1 MTFTRWI
8 PSRTQLRSWLT
19 DSRREWFLFFA
30 VCVLLSVLTY
40 GRLVGDLGHRVFASN
55 DDSSLF
61 IFWFAHAAD
70 VVLSWVGVG
79 SGERNLLYTTSMNY
93 PAGVNGGWNTSVM
106 GLAVPLVPVTLV
118 WGPVVAYNVAIMCAP
133 VACALAAAWAATQF
147 VSRRPAFVAGI
158 AYGFSTY
165 VIAQSAGHLNLA
177 FAVLPPLVVGFVE
190 RLVTGRGRTWMN
202 GVLLGCVVGWQFY
215 LSNELLAHTF
225 LMAVVLLVVTVALR
239 WTEFRE
245 GFRRIAVGGAGAVGV
260 AVVCGLP
267 LLITMFA
274 LPGKPE
280 GPIRPHGIWNNDL
293 LDPVTPGKF
302 TLISAGR
309 EIQRVIGIDDAEIG
323 GYLGWPWLLT
333 VAVIVVV
340 LGINHA
346 MSARVRTFAV
356 VAVVMFILSMGSPM
370 FVNGT
375 ATVNTGP
382 FRLVEST
389 PVLENVL
396 PMRMSVHV
404 ALMFA
409 LLLAIAWHTVR
420 PRFTPLLAVATV
432 LIALTTTS
440 GTVETRNI
448 AYPSFYD
455 DAVREHI
462 PRGSIVKMMPRPVAS
477 ASPHS
482 NESLVGQAV
491 SGMWFK
497 QVDGYFIGSRENI
510 PVAYQSE
517 TTQLDEIMKDD
528 AMPEPHQVREAVEE
542 LREKGVEYV
551 TVTDSGAGLKHPASD
566 IARAVSEVS
575 NAHVQFVGGV
585 YVIQL

>member
-1 MTFTRWI
+1 MTFTQWI
-8 PSRTQLRSWLT
+8 PLRTALRSWLT
-19 DSRREWFLFFA
+19 QSRQEWLLFLV

-40 GRLVGDLGHRVFASN
+40 GRLVGDMGHQVFASN

-70 VVLSWVGVG
+70 VVLSWVGLG
-79 SGERNLLYTTSMNY
+79 SGEHNLLYSSSMNY
-93 PAGVNGGWNTSVM
+93 PAGVNGGWNTSIM
-106 GLAVPLVPVTLV
+106 GLAVPLVPVTLL
-118 WGPVVAYNVAIMCAP
+118 WGPVVAYNVAIMGAP
-133 VACALAAAWAATQF
+133 VACALAAAWAAAQF
-147 VSRRPAFVAGI
+147 VSRRSAFVAGI

-190 RLVTGRGRTWMN
+190 RLVTGRGRTWVN
-202 GVLLGCVVGWQFY
+202 AVVLGCAVGWQFY

-225 LMAVVLLVVTVALR
+225 LMTVVLLVATVALR
-239 WTEFRE
+239 WKEIRE
-245 GFRRIAVGGAGAVGV
+245 GVSRIAVGGAGAVGV

-333 VAVIVVV
+333 VAAIVVV

-375 ATVNTGP
+375 AAVDTGP
-382 FRLVEST
+382 FRLVEYT

-404 ALMFA
+404 AFMFA
-409 LLLAIAWHTVR
+409 LLLAIAWHSVR
-420 PRFTPLLAVATV
+420 PRLTPLLTVATV

-440 GTVETRNI
+440 GTVEVRNI

-462 PRGSIVKMMPRPVAS
+462 PRGATVKMMPRPVAS
-477 ASPHS
+477 ASAHS

-497 QVDGYFIGSRENI
+497 QVDGYFIGTREDA

-517 TTQLDEIMKDD
+517 TTMLDEVMNGDSI
-528 AMPEPHQVREAVEE
+528 PEPYRVREAVED
-542 LREKGVEYV
+542 LRARGVEYV
-551 TVTDSGAGLKHPASD
+551 AVTDSGFGLKHPASD
-566 IARAVSEVS
+566 IARVLSESS
-575 NAHVQFVGGV
+575 NVQVQFVDGV

>member
-8 PSRTQLRSWLT
+8 PSRTVLRSWFT
-19 DSRREWFLFFA
+19 DSRREWLLFVV

-40 GRLVGDLGHRVFASN
+40 GRLVGDMGHRVFASN

-70 VVLSWVGVG
+70 VVLSWIGLG
-79 SGERNLLYTTSMNY
+79 SGERNLLYSSSMNY
-93 PAGVNGGWNTSVM
+93 PAGVNGGWNTSAM
-106 GLAVPLVPVTLV
+106 GLAVPLVPVTLL

-133 VACALAAAWAATQF
+133 VACALAGAWAASQF

-190 RLVTGRGRTWMN
+190 RLVTGRGRTWVN
-202 GVLLGCVVGWQFY
+202 AVVLGCAVGWQFY

-225 LMAVVLLVVTVALR
+225 LMTVVLLVATVALR
-239 WTEFRE
+239 WKDIRE
-245 GFRRIAVGGAGAVGV
+245 GARRIAVGGAGAVGV

-333 VAVIVVV
+333 VAAIVVV

-375 ATVNTGP
+375 AAVDTGP

-404 ALMFA
+404 AFMFA
-409 LLLAIAWHTVR
+409 LLLAIAWHSVR
-420 PRFTPLLAVATV
+420 PRLTPLLAVATI
-432 LIALTTTS
+432 LIAVTTTS
-440 GTVETRNI
+440 GTVEVRNI

-462 PRGSIVKMMPRPVAS
+462 PRGATVKMMPRPVAS
-477 ASPHS
+477 AAAHS

-497 QVDGYFIGSRENI
+497 QVDGYFIGSREDT

-517 TTQLDEIMKDD
+517 TTMLDDVMNGDS
-528 AMPEPHQVREAVEE
+528 MPEPYHVREAVED
-542 LREKGVEYV
+542 LRARGVEYV
-551 TVTDSGAGLKHPASD
+551 AVTDSGFGLKHPASD
-566 IARAVSEVS
+566 IARVLSESS
-575 NAHVQFVGGV
+575 NVRVQFVGGV

>member
-40 GRLVGDLGHRVFASN
+40 GRLMGDLGHRVFASN

-133 VACALAAAWAATQF
+133 VACALVAAWAAAQF

-190 RLVTGRGRTWMN
+190 RLVTGRGRTWVN
-202 GVLLGCVVGWQFY
+202 AVLLGCAVGWQFY

-462 PRGSIVKMMPRPVAS
+462 PRGATVKMMPRPVAS

-497 QVDGYFIGSRENI
+497 QVDGYFIGSRENV

-517 TTQLDEIMKDD
+517 TTQLDEIMKSDS
-528 AMPEPHQVREAVEE
+528 MPEPHQVREAVEE
-542 LREKGVEYV
+542 LRGEGVEYV
-551 TVTDSGAGLKHPASD
+551 AVTDSGAGLKHPANE

>member
-8 PSRTQLRSWLT
+8 PSRVAVRSWFT
-19 DSRREWFLFFA
+19 DSHREWLLFLA
-30 VCVLLSVLTY
+30 ACVLLSVLTY
-40 GRLVGDLGHRVFASN
+40 GRLVGDMGHQVFASN

-70 VVLSWVGVG
+70 VMLSWIGLG
-79 SGERNLLYTTSMNY
+79 SGERNLLYSSSMNY
-93 PAGVNGGWNTSVM
+93 PSGVNGGWNTSVM
-106 GLAVPLVPVTLV
+106 GLAVPLIPVTLL

-133 VACALAAAWAATQF
+133 VASALAAAWAAAQF

-190 RLVTGRGRTWMN
+190 RLVTGRGGTWVN
-202 GVLLGCVVGWQFY
+202 AVLLGCAVGWQFY

-225 LMAVVLLVVTVALR
+225 LMTVVLLVATVSFR
-239 WTEFRE
+239 WTEVRE
-245 GFRRIAVGGAGAVGV
+245 GLRRIAVGGAGAVGV

-293 LDPVTPGKF
+293 LDPVTPGMF
-302 TLISAGR
+302 TLISSGR

-333 VAVIVVV
+333 VAVIVLV
-340 LGINHA
+340 LGIHHA
-346 MSARVRTFAV
+346 MSARVRAFAV

-375 ATVNTGP
+375 VAVNTGP

-409 LLLAIAWHTVR
+409 LLLGIAWHTVR
-420 PRFTPLLAVATV
+420 PRLTPLLTVATV

-440 GTVETRNI
+440 GTVEARNI

-462 PRGSIVKMMPRPVAS
+462 PRGATVKMMPRPVAS
-477 ASPHS
+477 ATAHS

-497 QVDGYFIGSRENI
+497 QVDGYFIGSREDA

-517 TTQLDEIMKDD
+517 TTQLDEIMNGD
-528 AMPEPHQVREAVEE
+528 AMPDTHEVREALED
-542 LREKGVEYV
+542 LRGRGVEYV
-551 TVTDSGAGLKHPASD
+551 TVTDSGFGLKHPASD
-566 IARAVSEVS
+566 IARVLSESS
-575 NAHVQFVGGV
+575 NVQVQFVGGV
-585 YVIQL
+585 YVIRL

>member
-1 MTFTRWI
+1 MILTRWI
-8 PSRTQLRSWLT
+8 PSHTALRSWLT
-19 DSRREWFLFFA
+19 DSRREWLAFFA

-40 GRLVGDLGHRVFASN
+40 GRLLGDMGHRVFASN

-70 VVLSWVGVG
+70 VVLSWIGLG
-79 SGERNLLYTTSMNY
+79 SGERNLLYTSSMNY
-93 PAGVNGGWNTSVM
+93 PTGVNGGWNTSVM

-118 WGPVVAYNVAIMCAP
+118 WGPVVAYYVAIMCAP
-133 VACALAAAWAATQF
+133 VACALAAAWAASQF

-177 FAVLPPLVVGFVE
+177 FAILPPLVVGFVE
-190 RLVTGRGRTWMN
+190 RLVTGRGRTWVNAVM
-202 GVLLGCVVGWQFY
+202 LGCAVGWQFY

-225 LMAVVLLVVTVALR
+225 LMAVVLLVATVAMR
-239 WTEFRE
+239 WKDCRA
-245 GFRRIAVGGAGAVGV
+245 GVRRVAIGGSGAVGV
-260 AVVCGLP
+260 AIVCGLP

-274 LPGKPE
+274 LPGKPD

-323 GYLGWPWLLT
+323 GYLGGPWLVT
-333 VAVIVVV
+333 AAVIVVV

-346 MSARVRTFAV
+346 MSARVLTFAV
-356 VAVVMFILSMGSPM
+356 VAVVLFILSMGSPM

-375 ATVNTGP
+375 AAMNTGP

-420 PRFTPLLAVATV
+420 PRLTPLLALATI

-440 GTVETRNI
+440 GTVEVRNI

-462 PRGSIVKMMPRPVAS
+462 PRGATVKMMPRPVAS
-477 ASPHS
+477 AAAHS

-497 QVDGYFIGSRENI
+497 QVDGYFIGSREDA

-517 TTQLDEIMKDD
+517 TTQLDEIMNGD
-528 AMPEPHQVREAVEE
+528 AMPEPYQVREAVED
-542 LREKGVEYV
+542 LRARGVEYV
-551 TVTDSGAGLKHPASD
+551 AVTDSGFGLKHQASD
-566 IARAVSEVS
+566 IARVLSESS
-575 NAHVQFVGGV
+575 NVHVQFVGGV

>member
-8 PSRTQLRSWLT
+8 PSRPAVRSWFT
-19 DSRREWFLFFA
+19 DSRLEWLLFLA

-40 GRLVGDLGHRVFASN
+40 GRLVGDMGHRVFASN

-70 VVLSWVGVG
+70 AVLSWIGLG
-79 SGERNLLYTTSMNY
+79 SGELNLLYSNSMNY

-106 GLAVPLVPVTLV
+106 GLAVPLVPVTLI

-133 VACALAAAWAATQF
+133 VACALSTAWAAAQL

-190 RLVTGRGRTWMN
+190 RLVTGRGRTWVN
-202 GVLLGCVVGWQFY
+202 AVVLGCAVGWQFY

-225 LMAVVLLVVTVALR
+225 LMTVVFLLATVALR
-239 WTEFRE
+239 WTEVRE
-245 GFRRIAVGGAGAVGV
+245 GARRIAVGGAGAVGV

-340 LGINHA
+340 LGIHHA

-370 FVNGT
+370 SVNGT
-375 ATVNTGP
+375 AAVNTGP
-382 FRLVEST
+382 FRLVENT

-404 ALMFA
+404 ALMCA
-409 LLLAIAWHTVR
+409 LLLAIAWHSVR
-420 PRFTPLLAVATV
+420 PRLTPLLAVATII
-432 LIALTTTS
+432 IAVTTTS
-440 GTVETRNI
+440 GTVEVRNI

-462 PRGSIVKMMPRPVAS
+462 PRGATVKMMPRPVAS
-477 ASPHS
+477 AAAHS

-497 QVDGYFIGSRENI
+497 QVDGYFIGSREDA

-517 TTQLDEIMKDD
+517 TTQLDDIMNGD
-528 AMPEPHQVREAVEE
+528 AMPETHQVREALED
-542 LREKGVEYV
+542 LRGRGVEYV
-551 TVTDSGAGLKHPASD
+551 VVTDSGFGLKHAASD
-566 IARAVSEVS
+566 IARVLSESS
-575 NAHVQFVGGV
+575 NVQVQFVGGV